1 MPVTDVIADFLT
13 RIRNAGRARHN
24 EVLVPFSKMKWAI
37 CQILKDQGYIE
48 DFEKLDDNVQGTIRI
63 KLKYYNRQPVIQ
75 EIKRAS
81 KPGRRIYVG
90 AKEIPRVKNGL
101 GIAVVSTSRGI
112 MTDKMAR
119 KLNIGGELLFT
130 IW

>member
-63 KLKYYNRQPVIQ
+63 KLKYYNRQPVIR

>member
-24 EVLVPFSKMKWAI
+24 EVLVPFSKMKWEI

-63 KLKYYNRQPVIQ
+63 KLKYYNRQPVIRD
-75 EIKRAS
+75 IKRVS

-90 AKEIPRVKNGL
+90 AKEIPRVRNGL

>member
-63 KLKYYNRQPVIQ
+63 KLKYYNRQPVIRD
-75 EIKRAS
+75 IKRVS

>member
-37 CQILKDQGYIE
+37 CQILMDQGYIE

-63 KLKYYNRQPVIQ
+63 KLKYYNRQPVIRD
-75 EIKRAS
+75 IKRVS

-90 AKEIPRVKNGL
+90 AKEIPRVRNGL

>member
-63 KLKYYNRQPVIQ
+63 KLKYSNRQPVIR

>member
-24 EVLVPFSKMKWAI
+24 EVLVPYSKMKWAI

-48 DFEKLDDNVQGTIRI
+48 DFEKIDDNVQGTIRI
-63 KLKYYNRQPVIQ
+63 KLKYYNRQPVIR
-75 EIKRAS
+75 EIKRVS

-90 AKEIPRVKNGL
+90 AQEIPRVKNGL
-101 GIAVVSTSRGI
+101 GIAVVSTSKGI

>member
-1 MPVTDVIADFLT
+1 MPVTDVIADFIT

-24 EVLVPFSKMKWAI
+24 EVIVPYSKMKWAI
-37 CQILKDQGYIE
+37 CEILKDQGFID
-48 DFEKLDDNVQGTIRI
+48 DFEKIGGEVKIFIRI
-63 KLKYYNRQPVIQ
+63 KLKYYNRQPVIR
-75 EIKRAS
+75 EITRIS

-101 GIAVVSTSRGI
+101 GIAVISTSRGI

-130 IW
+130 VW

>member
-63 KLKYYNRQPVIQ
+63 KLKYYNRQPVIRD
-75 EIKRAS
+75 IKRVS

-90 AKEIPRVKNGL
+90 AKEIPRVRNGL

>member
-63 KLKYYNRQPVIQ
+63 KLKYYNRQPVIR
-75 EIKRAS
+75 EIKRVS

>member
-1 MPVTDVIADFLT
+1 MPVTDVIADFIT

-24 EVLVPFSKMKWAI
+24 EVIVPYSKMKWAI
-37 CQILKDQGYIE
+37 CEILKDQGFID
-48 DFEKLDDNVQGTIRI
+48 DFEKIGDEVKIFIRI
-63 KLKYYNRQPVIQ
+63 KLKYYNRQPVIR
-75 EIKRAS
+75 EITRIS

-101 GIAVVSTSRGI
+101 GIAVISTSRGI

-130 IW
+130 VW

>member
-63 KLKYYNRQPVIQ
+63 KLKYYNRQPVIR
-75 EIKRAS
+75 EIKRVS

-90 AKEIPRVKNGL
+90 AKEIPRVRNGL

>member
-13 RIRNAGRARHN
+13 RIRNAVRARHN

-63 KLKYYNRQPVIQ
+63 KLKYYNRQPVIR
-75 EIKRAS
+75 EIKRVS

>member
-1 MPVTDVIADFLT
+1 MPVTDVIADFIT

-24 EVLVPFSKMKWAI
+24 EVIVPYSKMKWAI
-37 CQILKDQGYIE
+37 SEILKDQGFIE
-48 DFEKLDDNVQGTIRI
+48 DFEKMGEGLKVFIRI
-63 KLKYYNRQPVIQ
+63 KLKYYNRQPVIR
-75 EIKRAS
+75 EITRIS

-101 GIAVVSTSRGI
+101 GIAVVSTSKGI

-130 IW
+130 VW

>member
-1 MPVTDVIADFLT
+1 VIRD
-13 RIRNAGRARHN
+13 
-24 EVLVPFSKMKWAI
+24 
-37 CQILKDQGYIE
+37 
-48 DFEKLDDNVQGTIRI
+48 
-63 KLKYYNRQPVIQ
+63 
-75 EIKRAS
+75 IKRVS

-90 AKEIPRVKNGL
+90 AKEIPRVRNGL